1 MGLKEKIDEDIKSA
15 MKTREE
21 LKLSALRMLK
31 AAIGNAEIAKKKTLV
46 DEDIFSLLQTA
57 VKQRKDSAE
66 AFRAG
71 NRPELAEKETAEIKI
86 LEVYLPAQL
95 GEQEVRELVAKAV
108 AETGAAGAKDIGKVM
123 GKLMPLV
130 KGKADGGLVN
140 RLVREILK

>member
-1 MGLKEKIDEDIKSA
+1 VGLKEKIDEDIKSA

>member
-1 MGLKEKIDEDIKSA
+1 VGLKEKIDEDIKSA
-15 MKTREE
+15 MRAKEE
-21 LKLSALRMLK
+21 LKLSALRMVK
-31 AAIGNAEIAKKKTLV
+31 AAIGNAEIAKKKSFI
-46 DEDIFSLLQTA
+46 DEDVFAILQTA

-66 AFRAG
+66 QFRAG

-86 LEVYLPAQL
+86 LEAYLPTQL
-95 GEQEVRELVAKAV
+95 GEQELRELVAKV
-108 AETGAAGAKDIGKVM
+108 VSETGAVGAKDTGKVM

>member
-15 MKTREE
+15 MRAKEE
-21 LKLSALRMLK
+21 LKLSALRMVK
-31 AAIGNAEIAKKKTLV
+31 AAIGNAEIAKKKSFI
-46 DEDIFSLLQTA
+46 DEDVFAILQTA

-66 AFRAG
+66 QFRAG

-86 LEVYLPAQL
+86 LEAYLPTQL
-95 GEQEVRELVAKAV
+95 GEQELRELVAKV
-108 AETGAAGAKDIGKVM
+108 VSETGAVGAKDTGKVM

>member
-15 MKTREE
+15 MKAKEE
-21 LKLSALRMLK
+21 LKLSVLRMLK
-31 AAIGNAEIAKKKTLV
+31 AAIGNAEIAKKRSFV
-46 DEDIFSLLQTA
+46 DEDIFSILQTS

-66 AFRAG
+66 QFRAG

-86 LEVYLPAQL
+86 LETYLPAQL
-95 GEQEVRELVAKAV
+95 GEQEVRELVAKV
-108 AETGAAGAKDIGKVM
+108 VLETGAAGAKDIGKVM

-140 RLVREILK
+140 RLVRETLK

>member
-1 MGLKEKIDEDIKSA
+1 VGLKEKIDEDIKSA

-31 AAIGNAEIAKKKTLV
+31 SAIGNAEIAKKKTLV
-46 DEDIFSLLQTA
+46 DEDIISLLQTA

-66 AFRAG
+66 QFGAG
-71 NRPELAEKETAEIKI
+71 NRPELAEKEKAEIKI
-86 LEVYLPAQL
+86 LEAYLPAQL

-108 AETGAAGAKDIGKVM
+108 ADTGAAGAKDIGKVM

-130 KGKADGGLVN
+130 KGRADGGLVN

>member
-15 MKTREE
+15 MKAKDE

-108 AETGAAGAKDIGKVM
+108 ADTGAAGAKDIGKVM

>member
-21 LKLSALRMLK
+21 LRLSALRMLK

-46 DEDIFSLLQTA
+46 DEDIISLLQTA

-66 AFRAG
+66 QFGAG
-71 NRPELAEKETAEIKI
+71 NRPELAEKEKAEIKI
-86 LEVYLPAQL
+86 LEAYLPAQL

-108 AETGAAGAKDIGKVM
+108 ADTGAAGAKDIGKVM

>member
-21 LKLSALRMLK
+21 LRLSALRMLK

-46 DEDIFSLLQTA
+46 DEDIISLLQTA

-66 AFRAG
+66 QFGAG
-71 NRPELAEKETAEIKI
+71 NRPELAEKEKAEIKI
-86 LEVYLPAQL
+86 LEAYLPAQL

-108 AETGAAGAKDIGKVM
+108 ADTGAAGAKDIGKVM

-130 KGKADGGLVN
+130 KGRADGGLVN

>member
-15 MKTREE
+15 MRAKEE
-21 LKLSALRMLK
+21 LKLSALRMVK
-31 AAIGNAEIAKKKTLV
+31 AAIGNAEIAKKKSFI
-46 DEDIFSLLQTA
+46 DEDVFAILQTA

-66 AFRAG
+66 QFRAG

-86 LEVYLPAQL
+86 LEAYLPTQL
-95 GEQEVRELVAKAV
+95 GEQELRELVAKAV
-108 AETGAAGAKDIGKVM
+108 SETGAVGAKDTGKVM

>member
-21 LKLSALRMLK
+21 LRLSALRMLK

>member
-1 MGLKEKIDEDIKSA
+1 MGLKERIGEDIKSA
-15 MKTREE
+15 MKTKDE

-31 AAIGNAEIAKKKTLV
+31 AAIGNAEIAKKRDFV
-46 DEDIFSLLQTA
+46 DEDIVSILQTA

-66 AFRAG
+66 QFRAG

-86 LEVYLPAQL
+86 LEAYLPAQL
-95 GEQEVRELVAKAV
+95 GEQELKELIAKAV
-108 AETGAAGAKDIGKVM
+108 SETGAGGAKDIGKVM
-123 GKLMPLV
+123 GRLMPLV

>member
-1 MGLKEKIDEDIKSA
+1 
-15 MKTREE
+15 
-21 LKLSALRMLK
+21 LK

-46 DEDIFSLLQTA
+46 DEDIISLLQTA

-66 AFRAG
+66 QFGAG
-71 NRPELAEKETAEIKI
+71 NRPELAEKEKAEIKI
-86 LEVYLPAQL
+86 LEAYLPAQL

-108 AETGAAGAKDIGKVM
+108 ADTGAAGAKDIGKVM

-130 KGKADGGLVN
+130 KGRADGGLVN

>member
-46 DEDIFSLLQTA
+46 DEDIISLLQTA

-66 AFRAG
+66 QFGAG
-71 NRPELAEKETAEIKI
+71 NRPELAEKEKAEIKI
-86 LEVYLPAQL
+86 LEAYLPAQL

-108 AETGAAGAKDIGKVM
+108 ADTGAAGAKDIGKVM

-130 KGKADGGLVN
+130 KGRADGGLVN

>member
-1 MGLKEKIDEDIKSA
+1 VGLKEKIDEDIKSA

-21 LKLSALRMLK
+21 LRLSALRMLK

-46 DEDIFSLLQTA
+46 DEDIISLLQTA

-66 AFRAG
+66 QFGAG
-71 NRPELAEKETAEIKI
+71 NRPELAEKEKAEIKI
-86 LEVYLPAQL
+86 LEAYLPAQL

-108 AETGAAGAKDIGKVM
+108 ADTGAAGAKDIGKVM

>member
-86 LEVYLPAQL
+86 LEVFLPAQL